1 MTENLLHPWIS
12 RYLAAFFPMNFQP
25 YCGCEIQ
32 HQPWM
37 VFFPINNGMFTI
49 NWSRTIPHRLQVFVK
64 EAEQQV
70 EQVEAALV
78 KVAEAAGGWDLVP
91 LIVGEW
97 TYEWDIN
104 EII

>member
-1 MTENLLHPWIS
+1 
-12 RYLAAFFPMNFQP
+12 
-25 YCGCEIQ
+25 
-32 HQPWM
+32 
-37 VFFPINNGMFTI
+37 MFTI
-49 NWSRTIPHRLQVFVK
+49 NWSRTIPPRLQVFVK

-78 KVAEAAGGWDLVP
+78 KVAEAAGGWDLAP

>member
-1 MTENLLHPWIS
+1 MD
-12 RYLAAFFPMNFQP
+12 F
-25 YCGCEIQ
+25 EIFSGFL
-32 HQPWM
+32 PSIFSPT
-37 VFFPINNGMFTI
+37 VVAKSSTRI
-49 NWSRTIPHRLQVFVK
+49 IPPRLQVFVK

-78 KVAEAAGGWDLVP
+78 KVAEAAGGWDLAP
-91 LIVGEW
+91 LIVGDW